1 MEQTEYATRRLPA
14 QATPTVVAEPTE
26 PTEST
31 EPKGP
36 LAAFV
41 RFVVCGGGVGV
52 VSSGAVAL
60 LAVLVPWV
68 VANALVTV
76 VSTVV
81 ATELHARFTFGA
93 GRRAG
98 RREHLQSAGS
108 AAVAYGVTCA
118 AMAVLH
124 LVHSAPGVLVE
135 QTVYL
140 SASALAGV
148 GRFLVLRL
156 FVFATN
162 RPAEEP
168 GDGRTAQP
176 APVPTAPRRAP
187 LGTTSRRARRH
198 VRPLAPTLSYTWH
211 EWTRP
216 GTVPAECATW
226 TTGGSWT
233 LCLAR

>member
-26 PTEST
+26 PTEA
-31 EPKGP
+31 KGP

-60 LAVLVPWV
+60 LAVLVPWA

-81 ATELHARFTFGA
+81 GTELHARFTFGA

-108 AAVAYGVTCA
+108 AAVAYAVTCA

-162 RPAEEP
+162 RPAKKRN
-168 GDGRTAQP
+168 DQP
-176 APVPTAPRRAP
+176 APVRIAPHRAP
-187 LGTTSRRARRH
+187 FGTMSRRARRSPR
-198 VRPLAPTLSYTWH
+198 RPLALSLSYTWH

-216 GTVPAECATW
+216 GTVPPEYATW

-233 LCLAR
+233 PCLAR